1 METLREGINSMM
13 NNKSLGTC
21 YFTKQPHAYRLLLD
35 LFTRKFN
42 AIFLLEVIILSL
54 LFNSLHKG
62 NIYTLWKLWNLEEGV
77 VVLFFTQRKQ
87 LYFVETLKFRVRGN
101 KYMVC

>member
-1 METLREGINSMM
+1 METLREGINSIM

-42 AIFLLEVIILSL
+42 ATFLVEVTILSL
-54 LFNSLHKG
+54 LFNYLHKG
-62 NIYTLWKLWNLEEGV
+62 NIYTLWKLWNLEE
-77 VVLFFTQRKQ
+77 VLLFNYLHKGIVI
-87 LYFVETLKFRVRGN
+87 LCGN
-101 KYMVC
+101 SGI

>member
-1 METLREGINSMM
+1 METLREGTNSMM

-21 YFTKQPHAYRLLLD
+21 YFTKQPHAYRMLLD

-42 AIFLLEVIILSL
+42 ATFLVEVTILSF

-62 NIYTLWKLWNLEEGV
+62 NIYTLWKLWNLEEVGTMTG
-77 VVLFFTQRKQ
+77 FA
-87 LYFVETLKFRVRGN
+87 N
-101 KYMVC
+101 